1 MQKKI
6 LKKTKKKRKNNER
19 ILERM
24 QKKNYVTIY
33 WRMNWKKGRDNEL
46 KSIEV
51 DVVTKLIK
59 DDIASSSNDN

>member
-1 MQKKI
+1 MS
-6 LKKTKKKRKNNER
+6 
-19 ILERM
+19 
-24 QKKNYVTIY
+24 
-33 WRMNWKKGRDNEL
+33 WKKGRDNEL